1 MTKKS
6 SNLQQHLS
14 SPHKTKM
21 SEHRAENEIK
31 NIGTFVRCGL
41 LVLSVILV
49 SSIAI
54 AYGQNQLALE
64 SSGSHYNRVSQKKL
78 PIYCVDQEK
87 PKIALSFDAAWG
99 ERR

>member
-1 MTKKS
+1 MNSKNNFSYSTEK
-6 SNLQQHLS
+6 
-14 SPHKTKM
+14 
-21 SEHRAENEIK
+21 EIK

-49 SSIAI
+49 STFAI
-54 AYGQNQLALE
+54 AYGQNHLLSQTT
-64 SSGSHYNRVSQKKL
+64 SSRISGKRL

-99 ERR
+99 DN